1 MLNEACPATFDRT
14 DSIDTL
20 LPIMSMA
27 RTRGKTPGTL
37 MSLIC
42 LNESVQRILSNVGL
56 QTAFRWLS
64 GIHKRNLEPMTAIS
78 PSVAG
83 RPGATLACA
92 QASSRPRCSKSKGGS
107 MGSCC
112 PGFCP
117 SYTSDRYAFD
127 LPGGAQPF
135 SVREDPGRLVS

>member
-1 MLNEACPATFDRT
+1 
-14 DSIDTL
+14 
-20 LPIMSMA
+20 
-27 RTRGKTPGTL
+27 

-42 LNESVQRILSNVGL
+42 LHESVQRILSNVRL

-83 RPGATLACA
+83 RPGATLAFA
-92 QASSRPRCSKSKGGS
+92 QGSSRPRCSKSKSGS

-117 SYTSDRYAFD
+117 SYLAEGADGD
-127 LPGGAQPF
+127 GGGLAACAQ
-135 SVREDPGRLVS
+135 